1 MKSILQPSRL
11 LVFVSTLLVLETG
24 NMVAAP
30 LGTAFNYQGRLQ
42 QSGNPANGL
51 YDFQFSLWDDVGSG
65 TLVGATQAVM
75 GITVNNGLF
84 GAPLDFGPG
93 PFNGSARWLE
103 VGMRTNGGG
112 LFSALS
118 PRQPLLPMPYALMA
132 GTASNLLGTLPATQ
146 LSGTLPSSALAGYSG
161 LVTFTNAGNSFVG
174 TFIGNGGGL
183 INLAGAAIQP
193 GTVNSNALD
202 APTKAQLAMAGSG
215 GGGLINGGT
224 GTNLTLVSGT
234 NVFAPLLVPF
244 NDHTNFYITPVS
256 WDTNLGGAY
265 HWMSNLNYY
274 GDLLPLATNGLYTL
288 IFDFFPDFMA
298 HMITVFNVTNQ
309 SGITYAAIT
318 NNSVGPIVAY
328 ADSSDAF
335 LLGQLYTNG
344 HASDA
349 YVSALTNYAAMG
361 WQVVGPAI
369 FSNSVIAQSFVGDGS
384 AVTNVH
390 PEYADIA
397 NFPFTLRDRPDA
409 TLRAFPTPP
418 MGWNT
423 WMDMS
428 FVPYAFRITNIARMF
443 ITNGLHD
450 AGYRWIE
457 VDDGWYG
464 GRDATHHV
472 TNNGYIPDMR
482 GLADTLH
489 SWGFKLG
496 LYYRDVQFNANYP
509 KEDAESLANW
519 DIDYV
524 KLDEVLESNVT
535 NGWLETFATTADILY
550 RSNNRAPLFIN
561 GHMPEDDPSDP
572 SWRPIAQQILN
583 SRFATQDVSP
593 GPWLSS
599 GLWYMTN
606 ADWYIKAVPCH
617 WLQYD
622 WGTIEYAETNWHQRF
637 QAIASLNIM
646 IGGEMVLSR
655 MWDQPVVAV
664 GQLTNVT
671 RTLDILTNRE
681 ALRILNDPAQMVS
694 RLAYQSAA
702 SQAWIKPLGSA
713 SKPMEWA
720 VALMNLDQTPG
731 LTTNLSFDLSSF
743 PQLIRPV
750 TVKEVWSGQTWTAS
764 GLLTASNLVNGECR
778 IYRITPY
785 AMPSVGITTN
795 YTIPGG
801 LTLYITNGV
810 IMKIQ

>member
-1 MKSILQPSRL
+1 MHIGVFAQTAVVVSFFMKSVLRTSSL
-11 LVFVSTLLVLETG
+11 LAFVSTVLVLMTG
-24 NMVAAP
+24 NTLAAP
-30 LGTAFNYQGRLQ
+30 LGTAFSYQGRLQ

-51 YDFQFSLWDDVGSG
+51 YDFQFSLWDDVASG
-65 TLVGATQAVM
+65 ILVGATQAVT

-84 GAPLDFGPG
+84 GAQLDFGPA
-93 PFNGSARWLE
+93 PFSGSARWLE
-103 VGMRTNGGG
+103 VGVRTNGDGA
-112 LFSALS
+112 FTALS
-118 PRQPLLPMPYALMA
+118 PRQPLLPTPYALMA
-132 GTASNLLGTLPATQ
+132 GTASNLLGTLPASQ
-146 LSGTLPSSALAGYSG
+146 LSGTLPPSVLAG
-161 LVTFTNAGNSFVG
+161 
-174 TFIGNGGGL
+174 I
-183 INLAGAAIQP
+183 
-193 GTVNSNALD
+193 
-202 APTKAQLAMAGSG
+202 G
-215 GGGLINGGT
+215 GGGLTNGSK

-234 NVFAPLLVPF
+234 NVFAPLLEPF
-244 NDHTNFYITPVS
+244 NDNTNFYITPVS
-256 WDTNLGGAY
+256 WDIHLGGAY
-265 HWMSNLNYY
+265 HCLSNLNYY
-274 GDLLPLATNGLYTL
+274 GDLLPIATNGYYTL
-288 IFDFFPDFMA
+288 IFDLFPDFMA
-298 HMITVFNVTNQ
+298 HMITVFNVTNA
-309 SGITYAAIT
+309 SGITYASVT
-318 NNSVGPIVAY
+318 NNAVGPIVAY

-349 YVSALTNYAAMG
+349 YVSALTNYAVIG
-361 WQVVGPAI
+361 WQIVGPAI
-369 FSNSVIAQSFVGDGS
+369 FSNGVIAQSFAGDGS
-384 AVTNVH
+384 ALANVRV
-390 PEYADIA
+390 EYSNIVD
-397 NFPFTLRDRPDA
+397 FPFTQRDRPDA
-409 TLRAFPTPP
+409 TLRVFPTPP

-423 WMDMS
+423 WADMS
-428 FVPYAFRITNIARMF
+428 FVPFVSRITNVARMF
-443 ITNGLHD
+443 ITNGLRD

-464 GRDATHHV
+464 GRDASHHV

-489 SWGFKLG
+489 GWGFKLG
-496 LYYRDVQFNANYP
+496 LYYNSIHFNANYP

-524 KLDEVLESNVT
+524 KIDEVAESNVT

-550 RSNNRAPLFIN
+550 RSNNRTPLFIN
-561 GHMPEDDPSDP
+561 GHMPEDDPSEP
-572 SWRPIAQQILN
+572 SWRPIAQRILN
-583 SRFATQDVSP
+583 SRFATPDVNP
-593 GPWLSS
+593 YRWLDY

-606 ADWYIKAVPCH
+606 ADWYTKAVPCH
-617 WLQYD
+617 WVEYD
-622 WGTIEYAETNWHQRF
+622 WGLNQYAETNWHQRF

-655 MWDQPVVAV
+655 MWDQPVDAI

-694 RLAYQSAA
+694 RLAYQSSTAQTWVKA
-702 SQAWIKPLGSA
+702 LGSA
-713 SKPMEWA
+713 SNPTEWA

-731 LTTNLSFDLSSF
+731 RTTNLCFDLGSL
-743 PQLIRPV
+743 PQLMRPV

-764 GLLTASNLVNGECR
+764 GLLTATNLVNGECR